1 MAASASTSASVAAR
15 ARNPLAVHPHL
26 TRRDRDLLALLE
38 DHQVMTSDQL
48 ARILFTHLRTCQLRL
63 DVLRGLDLLDR
74 FRFAR
79 PYGGTEPW
87 KWILGYAGARFQA
100 AAASRPAPTERAYRE
115 HALRLSANPS
125 LGHLLATN
133 EFFARLHHAARTA
146 SAGRGVA
153 ASTSGD
159 GGPVG
164 EVRVDRWWSER
175 TATARLPGIQPDGHG
190 VWTARGR
197 TVGFHL
203 ECDLGTENLN
213 RLTGKLAGYARL
225 AATGGPTYPVL
236 FWLPSAERETNL
248 QHLLRDD
255 PPPVPVATATH
266 DGDPA
271 AAVWL
276 PVDGWQR
283 LALHELPADHGPNVA
298 GNANWADGHLE
309 LTDQRPGR

>member
-1 MAASASTSASVAAR
+1 MPASASTSARSAVR
-15 ARNPLAVHPHL
+15 SRSPLAAHPHL
-26 TRRDRDLLALLE
+26 TRRDRALLVLLE

-48 ARILFTHLRTCQLRL
+48 ARVFFTHLRTCQLRM

-87 KWILGYAGARFQA
+87 KWVLGYAGARFQA
-100 AAASRPAPTERAYRE
+100 AAAARPAPTERAHRE
-115 HALRLSANPS
+115 HVLRLSANPS
-125 LGHLLATN
+125 LDHLLATN

-146 SAGRGVA
+146 RGCVDA
-153 ASTSGD
+153 TRD
-159 GGPVG
+159 GAEPVG
-164 EVRVDRWWSER
+164 EVRVERWWSER
-175 TATARLPGIQPDGHG
+175 TATARFPGIQPDGHG
-190 VWTARGR
+190 LWTAHGS

-203 ECDLGTENLN
+203 ECDLGTENLT
-213 RLTGKLAGYARL
+213 RLTGKLTGYARL

-248 QHLLRDD
+248 QELLRDD

-271 AAVWL
+271 SAVWL

-283 LALHELPADHGPNVA
+283 LALHELPTDHGPNVA
-298 GNANWADGHLE
+298 GNANWVDGHLD
-309 LTDQRPGR
+309 LTDQRAGR

>member
-1 MAASASTSASVAAR
+1 MSASASTSAAAR
-15 ARNPLAVHPHL
+15 TRTRNPLAAHPHL
-26 TRRDRDLLALLE
+26 THRDRDLLTLLE

-48 ARILFTHLRTCQLRL
+48 ARIFFTHLRTCQLRL

-100 AAASRPAPTERAYRE
+100 ASAARPAPTERAHRE

-133 EFFARLHHAARTA
+133 EFFARLHHAARTSRGA
-146 SAGRGVA
+146 ARGRAG
-153 ASTSGD
+153 
-159 GGPVG
+159 G

-175 TATARLPGIQPDGHG
+175 TASVRFPGIQPDGHG
-190 VWTARGR
+190 VWTTHGR

-203 ECDLGTENLN
+203 ECDLGTENLT

-225 AATGGPTYPVL
+225 AAAGGPAYPVL

-248 QHLLRDD
+248 QELLRAES
-255 PPPVPVATATH
+255 PPVPVATATH
-266 DGDPA
+266 DVDPA
-271 AAVWL
+271 GPVWL

-283 LALHELPADHGPNVA
+283 LGLHDLPGDHGPNVA
-298 GNANWADGHLE
+298 GNTNWVDGHLD
-309 LTDQRPGR
+309 LTDQRRTRP